1 MYRVAQKV
9 MQLCLIAQ
17 TFRKPQSTYM
27 ILFTDHKSNQINKAN
42 YTDFRPIAPQ
52 GKIIPNITNFNDLGI
67 ISPQFKTTTVKF
79 GVMVRTCMRLLLYAK
94 FCKNR
99 LRRFVPYRG
108 KLYKKY
114 KFYDTIVGI

>member
-52 GKIIPNITNFNDLGI
+52 GKIIPNITNVNDLGI

-79 GVMVRTCMRLLLYAK
+79 GVMVLKRGQCAK
-94 FCKNR
+94 
-99 LRRFVPYRG
+99 
-108 KLYKKY
+108 
-114 KFYDTIVGI
+114 